1 MAKSIANTTMGSM
14 TELPAW
20 MNIRTLRVIIFMLGF
35 LLYANTLSYDF
46 TQDDAIVIYDNMYT
60 TQGIKGIPG
69 ILEYDTFYGFFK
81 EAGKANLVAGGR

>member
-35 LLYANTLSYDF
+35 LLYVNTLSYDF
-46 TQDDAIVIYDNMYT
+46 TQDDAFGNYDYM
-60 TQGIKGIPG
+60 
-69 ILEYDTFYGFFK
+69 
-81 EAGKANLVAGGR
+81 